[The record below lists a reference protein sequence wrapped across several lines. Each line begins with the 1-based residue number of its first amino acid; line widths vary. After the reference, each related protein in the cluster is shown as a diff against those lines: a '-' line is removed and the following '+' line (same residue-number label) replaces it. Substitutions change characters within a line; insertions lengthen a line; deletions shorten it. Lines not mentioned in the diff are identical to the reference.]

1 MESYSLLLQA
11 DYNQVSIGL
20 AHGPTLLTTSTDSK
34 HNASINLVSRLNELL
49 SAHNITW
56 QDLSYLAIN
65 QGPAPFTTLR
75 VIITTANGLNFAH
88 KMPLVGVDGIKT
100 LLNEHTTT
108 TPVTVA
114 LLNAFGKD
122 LYFGIKANGTITTGW
137 QNYELLLKRLHTD
150 FPATGITFL
159 GNGVTLFEKE
169 IQELF
174 KENAQIM
181 QPLPEYCSIQAVA
194 QTAFAQWTA
203 KENLHNTLLPLYL
216 KTQEYKKAM

>member
-1 MESYSLLLQA
+1 MEPFSLLLQA

-20 AHGPTLLTTSTDSK
+20 AHGPTLLATSTDSK

-56 QDLSYLAIN
+56 KDLSYLAIN

-88 KMPLVGVDGIKT
+88 KTPLVGVDGVKT
-100 LLNEHTTT
+100 LLNEHITTT
-108 TPVTVA
+108 SVTVV

-137 QNYELLLKRLHTD
+137 ENYELLLKRLHTD
-150 FPATGITFL
+150 FPATPITFL
-159 GNGVTLFEKE
+159 GNGVALFEKE
-169 IQELF
+169 IKEFF
-174 KENAQIM
+174 KNNAHIM
-181 QPLPEYCSIQAVA
+181 SPLPEYCSIQALA

-203 KENLHNTLLPLYL
+203 KENVHGTLLPLYL